1 MKLTMMNEVRIKDW
15 PVEIRPPGPKFEL
28 KGLGTYP
35 LRMLVSGYIDHKLNG
50 KPRVLVPRFE
60 KWTQGK

>member
-1 MKLTMMNEVRIKDW
+1 MKSAMEEEFHIKDW
-15 PVEIRPPGPKFEL
+15 LVQIMPPGPKFHL

-35 LRMLVSGYIDHKLNG
+35 LRLLVSGYIDHKFNG
-50 KPRVLVPRFE
+50 KPHALVPRFE